1 MERLRAAVRGHCG
14 DGMRLAPEVR
24 SVVYDTGEQL
34 HGGGYNPTVRR
45 DGGQRFRLTGPR
57 TRQHHKG
64 TPVKTALLEGKKPAH
79 FDKHIIGNLLLDV
92 ASPDEVRAED
102 MLIGVRN
109 EAGEIYRLIGAT
121 KLNSFM
127 NAVEELFDL
136 GLVDELQDTEEPKDG
151 CDAIFS
157 EP

>member
-1 MERLRAAVRGHCG
+1 M
-14 DGMRLAPEVR
+14 
-24 SVVYDTGEQL
+24 
-34 HGGGYNPTVRR
+34 
-45 DGGQRFRLTGPR
+45 
-57 TRQHHKG
+57 
-64 TPVKTALLEGKKPAH
+64 KTALLEGKKPAH

-92 ASPDEVRAED
+92 ATPDEVRQED

-136 GLVDELQDTEEPKDG
+136 GLVDELEDTEEPKEG

>member
-1 MERLRAAVRGHCG
+1 
-14 DGMRLAPEVR
+14 
-24 SVVYDTGEQL
+24 
-34 HGGGYNPTVRR
+34 
-45 DGGQRFRLTGPR
+45 
-57 TRQHHKG
+57 
-64 TPVKTALLEGKKPAH
+64 VKTALLEGKKPAH
-79 FDKHIIGNLLLDV
+79 FDKHIIGNLLLDK
-92 ASPDEVRAED
+92 ATPDEVRREQ

-136 GLVDELQDTEEPKDG
+136 GLVDELENTEETKDG

-157 EP
+157 SP

>member
-1 MERLRAAVRGHCG
+1 M
-14 DGMRLAPEVR
+14 
-24 SVVYDTGEQL
+24 
-34 HGGGYNPTVRR
+34 
-45 DGGQRFRLTGPR
+45 
-57 TRQHHKG
+57 
-64 TPVKTALLEGKKPAH
+64 KTSLIEGKKPAH

-92 ASPDEVRAED
+92 APLDEVKQEK

-136 GLVDELQDTEEPKDG
+136 GLSDELQDTEEPKDG

>member
-1 MERLRAAVRGHCG
+1 L
-14 DGMRLAPEVR
+14 
-24 SVVYDTGEQL
+24 
-34 HGGGYNPTVRR
+34 
-45 DGGQRFRLTGPR
+45 
-57 TRQHHKG
+57 
-64 TPVKTALLEGKKPAH
+64 KTSLIEGKKPAH

-92 ASPDEVRAED
+92 APLDEVKQEK

-109 EAGEIYRLIGAT
+109 ETGEIYRLIGAT